1 MAFPK
6 GTALDWSWQDLVE
19 ADIPAE
25 IARDVEVDS
34 KISDH
39 NNYAGPVHPNAT
51 AIGGKSFG
59 TSDGNLLVLPTATE
73 GQILRRGAT
82 SWEAGAVPE
91 RAVDVVTTL
100 PTAGAE
106 YLGKFRILRTGSA
119 TASKLYLCV
128 QNSTDGYEW
137 VQVAIST

>member
-25 IARDVEVDS
+25 IARDAEVDA
-34 KISDH
+34 KIADH
-39 NNYAGPVHPNAT
+39 NNYAGPIHPNAT
-51 AIGGKSFG
+51 AVGGKSFG
-59 TSDGNLLVLPTATE
+59 VADGNLLVLPTATE
-73 GQILRRGAT
+73 GQVLRRGAT
-82 SWEAGAVPE
+82 AWEAGAVPE
-91 RAVDVVTTL
+91 HAVDVVTSL

-119 TASKLYLCV
+119 TASKVYLCV
-128 QNSTDGYEW
+128 QNSADAYEW